1 MSDTQQHITNTYAA
15 RILDSSAA
23 GRSMLTAADDAAQRT
38 LLSVLSTAQ
47 IVAAYQPLGDYATGA
62 EGDLATSAVQPGDLA
77 TVATTGAYSDLISP
91 PTLGTA
97 AGADT
102 GDFAAATHSHST
114 SDITSG
120 TFADARIA
128 ESNVTQ
134 HQAALSI
141 TESQISDLGT
151 YATVASLGELAALDE
166 DELTLVES
174 APIFLSPQDS
184 DATAATNVVDFVVP
198 FAMSLTSVEF
208 RCREG
213 NPPTGAAAQMD
224 CLLAGTTI
232 FSTNPTIDTGEFSST
247 TAATPPVLSASPT
260 ALTAGQ
266 RLQFDLDQVG
276 ASDAGRGYYCII
288 RGTRVNT

>member
-1 MSDTQQHITNTYAA
+1 MSDTNIYLANTQAA
-15 RILDSSAA
+15 RILDASAA

-62 EGDLATSAVQPGDLA
+62 EGDLATSAVQPGDN
-77 TVATTGAYSDLISP
+77 VSDLVND
-91 PTLGTA
+91 
-97 AGADT
+97 AG
-102 GDFAAATHSHST
+102 F
-114 SDITSG
+114 IT
-120 TFADARIA
+120 I
-128 ESNVTQ
+128 
-134 HQAALSI
+134 AALSP
-141 TESQISDLGT
+141 
-151 YATVASLGELAALDE
+151 YATIASLGELATLDG

-174 APIFLSPQDS
+174 APIFLSPQDA

-247 TAATPPVLSASPT
+247 TAATAPVLSANPT

-276 ASDAGRGYYCII
+276 ASDAGRGYYVIL